1 MLNWNAAQVNISEF
15 RKLDS
20 RHEIIRK
27 LMLEVEL
34 RNKDYG
40 EQNDWREKLLSLQ
53 KELRSDII
61 GILEPVQLSDEEFRY
76 WRSND
81 RRPPVDEIS
90 ALD

>member
-1 MLNWNAAQVNISEF
+1 MNISEF

-53 KELRSDII
+53 EELRSDI
-61 GILEPVQLSDEEFRY
+61 
-76 WRSND
+76 
-81 RRPPVDEIS
+81 
-90 ALD
+90 